1 MTSLQIISLIFFY
14 FSLLLIISYFTR
26 EESNE
31 SFFNANK
38 SSPWYLVAFGMIGAS
53 LSGVTFIS
61 VPGWVEN
68 SQFSYFQM
76 VLGYTVGYF
85 FIGKILLP
93 LYYKMKLTSIYTY
106 LDNRF
111 GANSYMTGASFFLI
125 SRVIGA
131 SFRLFLVA
139 NVMQLLVF
147 DQLNIPFW
155 ITVTFTIILIWIYTF
170 KSGIKTI
177 VWTDTLQTLF
187 MLIAVFLSIFKII
200 ELLNID
206 FSSVIFELSNNQKTK
221 IFFFENVKE
230 SKLSIIKIFNYIY
243 FSSSDSKSGNSLSI
257 PFSNVIVDFH
267 PILLILL
274 TSMSFLGVPFG

>member
-93 LYYKMKLTSIYTY
+93 LY
-106 LDNRF
+106 
-111 GANSYMTGASFFLI
+111 
-125 SRVIGA
+125 
-131 SFRLFLVA
+131 
-139 NVMQLLVF
+139 
-147 DQLNIPFW
+147 
-155 ITVTFTIILIWIYTF
+155 
-170 KSGIKTI
+170 
-177 VWTDTLQTLF
+177 
-187 MLIAVFLSIFKII
+187 
-200 ELLNID
+200 
-206 FSSVIFELSNNQKTK
+206 
-221 IFFFENVKE
+221 
-230 SKLSIIKIFNYIY
+230 
-243 FSSSDSKSGNSLSI
+243 
-257 PFSNVIVDFH
+257 
-267 PILLILL
+267 
-274 TSMSFLGVPFG
+274 